1 MEMLQIIPILFLI
14 GYFFYLFYYYV
25 VPMMHLRLLLAFA
38 YKVRKCTE
46 VRFTEEQII
55 IRVQKDREELVLER
69 PLGVDLM
76 SRHFVIT
83 ACSVLKGMLA
93 EIKTTVKI

>member
-1 MEMLQIIPILFLI
+1 MDMLQFIPILFLI

-25 VPMMHLRLLLAFA
+25 VPMMHLRILLFFA

-55 IRVQKDREELVLER
+55 IRFLKDGEELVLER
-69 PLGVDLM
+69 PLGVELT
-76 SRHFVIT
+76 SRFFVMT
-83 ACSVLKGMLA
+83 ACSVLKGMLS
-93 EIKTTVKI
+93 EIKTTVKT